1 MTAWESPDYGPLINH
16 LQALRRQ
23 GRVPRGR
30 DATTGRGC
38 GGCRGLQRTILV
50 DGEHRIVYS
59 EPCLACRGGGTTEK
73 ADIPA

>member
-1 MTAWESPDYGPLINH
+1 M
-16 LQALRRQ
+16 
-23 GRVPRGR
+23 
-30 DATTGRGC
+30 TTGRGC

-73 ADIPA
+73 ADLPA